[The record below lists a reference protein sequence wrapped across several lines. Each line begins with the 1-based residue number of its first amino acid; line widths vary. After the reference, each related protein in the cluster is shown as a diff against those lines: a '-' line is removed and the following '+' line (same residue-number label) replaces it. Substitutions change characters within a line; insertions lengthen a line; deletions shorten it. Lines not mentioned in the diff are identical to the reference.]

1 MKDRDFR
8 KKKEKRTN
16 EFGVHMREKYHIQVL
31 IQDQKK
37 KDELYMC
44 CSFES
49 I

>member
-1 MKDRDFR
+1 MKERNFR
-8 KKKEKRTN
+8 ENKKKTN
-16 EFGVHMREKYHIQVL
+16 EFGVNMREQYHIQVL